1 MSCRYIIYA
10 NIDNYSIVGP
20 KTVVSIYERTDRFS
34 VPVFHVRI
42 PYENAKDY
50 EHLNRV
56 QFNNE
61 YPDLCLLLE
70 KNKSLKSEIDR
81 LDFEVGE
88 YDDENDEDY
97 NYEQRERLNEIDK
110 LEDKTKSIDKEILL
124 YLSKLELP

>member
-10 NIDNYSIVGP
+10 NIDNDSIVGP
-20 KTVVSIYERTDRFS
+20 KTVVSIYERTDHFR

-50 EHLNRV
+50 EDLNRV
-56 QFNNE
+56 SFNNE

-70 KNKSLKSEIDR
+70 KLKLLKSEIDR
-81 LDFEVGE
+81 LSFEVGE
-88 YDDENDEDY
+88 YDDEYDEDY
-97 NYEQRERLNEIDK
+97 NYEQKERLSEIDK
-110 LEDKTKSIDKEILL
+110 LEDKIKSIEKEILL